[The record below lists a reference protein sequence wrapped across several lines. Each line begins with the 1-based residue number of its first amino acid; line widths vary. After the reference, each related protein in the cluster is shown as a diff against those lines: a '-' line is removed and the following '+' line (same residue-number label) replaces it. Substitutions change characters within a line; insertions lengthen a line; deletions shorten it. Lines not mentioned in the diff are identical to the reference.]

1 MFLLVLNIIPQMEE
15 YTIIKA
21 KNLKELRSRLNNT
34 KGIIVVEGGDEH
46 INRFALE
53 DARISILLN
62 PENNPGMD
70 FMHARNSGLNHVL
83 CIIAAKNNKTIGIN
97 FNSLL
102 EMSER
107 NRIISLGRI
116 SQNIRLCRKYNV
128 NIVMTNIISKWQDER
143 SAKDLKTLCTILGLN
158 IKEENIIKIKI

>member
-1 MFLLVLNIIPQMEE
+1 MEE

-21 KNLKELRSRLNNT
+21 KNLKELRSRLNNA
-34 KGIIVVEGGDEH
+34 KGIIIVEGGDEH
-46 INRFALE
+46 INRFVLE
-53 DARISILLN
+53 DARINILLN

-70 FMHARNSGLNHVL
+70 FMHARNSGLNHIL
-83 CIIAAKNNKTIGIN
+83 CSIAAKNNKTIGIN

-128 NIVMTNIISKWQDER
+128 NFVIVNIISKWQDER
-143 SAKDLKTLCTILGLN
+143 STKDLKTLGTVLGLN
-158 IKEENIIKIKI
+158 IKEENIIKIRI